1 MSELPP
7 RKYDTL
13 PKPIPVNDIPSLRLG
28 DPPLYAA
35 WQDMLGAMK
44 ESMLPMDA
52 MLQLVEAMPAS
63 VQRDIVNK
71 IAGFDSSVLMT
82 LKGQM
87 QLVDQVLRRVI
98 SEDGKLQETAKEI
111 GITPKEAINMS
122 IKLTQVITRDLP
134 KMFKVER
141 LQNLEAALFEVIE
154 TQLNREQQDA
164 VLLKLQEKSLEEARR
179 KEL

>member
-1 MSELPP
+1 MSDLAP
-7 RKYDTL
+7 RSYDTL
-13 PKPIPVNDIPSLRLG
+13 PKPIPVNDVPSLRAG
-28 DPPLYAA
+28 DPPLFEA
-35 WQDMLGAMK
+35 WQTMLAAMK
-44 ESMLPMDA
+44 NSMLPMDA
-52 MLQLVEAMPAS
+52 MLQLVESMPAS
-63 VQRDIVNK
+63 LQRDIVNK

-87 QLVDQVLRRVI
+87 QMVDQVLRRVI
-98 SEDGKLQETAKEI
+98 TDDGKVQETAKEI

-134 KMFKVER
+134 KMYKVER

-154 TQLNREQQDA
+154 TQLTRKQQDA
-164 VLLKLQEKSLEEARR
+164 VLLKLQEKSLEDARR